1 MINDHNI
8 QAFFALLRV
17 GLWGNGNLDL
27 LIDGTTDWQEVYRL
41 ATEQS
46 VLGLV
51 LAGLERSD
59 VKPPRVLLLQWI
71 RKVLMIEQRNK
82 KMNAFVTNLIEKLRR
97 NDIYAI
103 LVKGQGIA
111 QCYEK
116 TLWRSFG
123 DVDLFLSDE
132 NYQKAKELLL
142 PLGKITEPEEVAKKH
157 FAMDI
162 EGWAVELHGT
172 LKSGLSSRVDK
183 VLVRLQED
191 TFYDGQVRLWTNGQT
206 QIFLLKAENDAF
218 YVFTHIL
225 QHFYKEGVGLRQI
238 CDWCRLMWTYR
249 DSLNYGLL
257 KKRIRRAG
265 LMSEWK
271 AFYNLASRY
280 LGMPDLGSQDS
291 QARMSDQRSSVRL
304 TGVESAT
311 SRHSSNKFGSAHD
324 SIADFM
330 VCDSRYDKKADRIME
345 FILKS
350 GNMGHNRDMSHF
362 SKYPYLIRKCVSM
375 GRRIGDLIN
384 HARIFPLDSLRFF
397 PRIMFN
403 GIISAVKG
411 E

>member
-1 MINDHNI
+1 MRVNSNNNTS
-8 QAFFALLRV
+8 AFFELLRV
-17 GLWGNGNLDL
+17 GLWSDVNSDMR
-27 LIDGTTDWQEVYRL
+27 IDEATDWQEIYRL
-41 ATEQS
+41 ASEQS

-51 LAGLERSD
+51 LAGLEHSN
-59 VKPPRVLLLQWI
+59 VKPPQVLLLQWI
-71 RKVLMIEQRNK
+71 GEVQMIEQRNK
-82 KMNAFVTNLIEKLRR
+82 EMNAFVTNLIEKLRR

-116 TLWRSFG
+116 TLWRSSG

-142 PLGKITEPEEVAKKH
+142 PLGKITEPEVVAKKH

-162 EGWAVELHGT
+162 DGWAVELHGT
-172 LKSGLSSRVDK
+172 LKSGLSFRVDK
-183 VLVRLQED
+183 VLVRLQEN

-225 QHFYKEGVGLRQI
+225 QHFYKEGVGLRQV
-238 CDWCRLMWTYR
+238 CDWCRLLYTYK
-249 DSLNYGLL
+249 DSLNY
-257 KKRIRRAG
+257 RILESRIKRAG

-271 AFYNLASRY
+271 AFGALVVDH
-280 LGMPDLGSQDS
+280 LGMP
-291 QARMSDQRSSVRL
+291 
-304 TGVESAT
+304 VESMPFY
-311 SRHSSNKFGSAHD
+311 SD
-324 SIADFM
+324 STKWK
-330 VCDSRYDKKADRIME
+330 KKARLIME
-345 FILKS
+345 FVLKS

-397 PRIMFN
+397 PTIMWN
-403 GIISAVKG
+403 GVRSAMGG